1 MPKNNF
7 NLICTNAACRPESV
21 AAAARHAAAAEVLP
35 FCPITAAYSVL
46 QY

>member
-21 AAAARHAAAAEVLP
+21 AAAAHHAAAAELLP
-35 FCPITAAYSVL
+35 FCPITAA
-46 QY
+46 

>member
-21 AAAARHAAAAEVLP
+21 AAAAAHHAAAAEVLP
-35 FCPITAAYSVL
+35 FCPITAAY
-46 QY
+46 

>member
-21 AAAARHAAAAEVLP
+21 AAAAHQAAAAELLP
-35 FCPITAAYSVL
+35 FCPITAA
-46 QY
+46 